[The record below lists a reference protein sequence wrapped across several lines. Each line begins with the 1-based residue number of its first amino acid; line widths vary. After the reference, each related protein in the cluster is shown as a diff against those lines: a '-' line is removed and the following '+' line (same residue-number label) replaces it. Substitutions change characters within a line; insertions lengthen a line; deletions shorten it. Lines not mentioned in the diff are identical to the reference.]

1 MVWVMRSR
9 AIHVRCEARD
19 EGWHCEVRVGDHPGA
34 TEHEV
39 TVTSSDV
46 AGIAPPGT
54 PVETVVQASF
64 AFLLEREPPESIL
77 HRFELPVIGSYFP
90 EYAAEVRRRLAG

>member
-1 MVWVMRSR
+1 MVWVMPSQ
-9 AIHVRCEARD
+9 AIHVRCDARD
-19 EGWHCEVRVGDHPGA
+19 DGWCCVVTVGDHPGI

-46 AGIAPPGT
+46 ARLAPPGT

-64 AFLLEREPPESIL
+64 AFLLEREPAESIL
-77 HRFELPVIGSYFP
+77 RRFELPVIGRYFP
-90 EYAAEVRRRLAG
+90 DYETEVRQLITG